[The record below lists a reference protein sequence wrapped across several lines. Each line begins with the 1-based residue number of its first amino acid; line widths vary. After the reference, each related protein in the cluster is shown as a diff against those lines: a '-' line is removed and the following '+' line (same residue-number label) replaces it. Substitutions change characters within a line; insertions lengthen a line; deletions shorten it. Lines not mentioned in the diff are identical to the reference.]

1 MNRELKHAMTESDK
15 KASDLACAQRT
26 LKTLENLENSR
37 KDAVA
42 RASHHLVVQDLRV
55 LHEMVTKAFS
65 VPGAVAA
72 RRVGIPIGSEGLIS
86 VRKCQKKSS

>member
-1 MNRELKHAMTESDK
+1 MNRELKRVTAESEK

-42 RASHHLVVQDLRV
+42 RATHHLVVQDLQL
-55 LHEMVTKAFS
+55 LHELVTKAFS
-65 VPGAVAA
+65 IPGAVAS

-86 VRKCQKKSS
+86 VRE